1 MWFESAEELL
11 VNLIFTLVYLW
22 IVYYLIQYIDFIL
35 FCFSILHER
44 IILFP

>member
-1 MWFESAEELL
+1 MWGETVEELL
-11 VNLIFTLVYLW
+11 INLFFTILYLW

-35 FCFSILHER
+35 FNFNILYGR